1 MTGKGKKITIAA
13 TVKIDGVTFKVTSI
27 KKNAAKKN
35 KNMTSVVIGKN
46 VTSIG
51 ANSFANRQKTGKC
64 DFQRNKS
71 SESRKQGI

>member
-51 ANSFANRQKTGKC
+51 ANSFANSKKTGKC